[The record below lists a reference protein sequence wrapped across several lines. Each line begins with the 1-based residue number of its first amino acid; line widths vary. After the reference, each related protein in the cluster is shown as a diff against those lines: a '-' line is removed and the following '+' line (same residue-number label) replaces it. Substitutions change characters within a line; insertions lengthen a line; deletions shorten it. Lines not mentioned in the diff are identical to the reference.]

1 MNLLALVQYKTI
13 VFLSTPNIMEELVN
27 ILTPYLDNP
36 WVKVGTA
43 VVTLASAIAA
53 TTPTPKPGSLWAKV
67 YAVIDFLALNIG
79 KAKQTGK

>member
-1 MNLLALVQYKTI
+1 
-13 VFLSTPNIMEELVN
+13 MEEIVN

-36 WVKVGTA
+36 WVKVATA
-43 VVTLASAIAA
+43 VVTLASTIAA
-53 TTPTPKPGSLWAKV
+53 TTPTPKPGTWWAKA